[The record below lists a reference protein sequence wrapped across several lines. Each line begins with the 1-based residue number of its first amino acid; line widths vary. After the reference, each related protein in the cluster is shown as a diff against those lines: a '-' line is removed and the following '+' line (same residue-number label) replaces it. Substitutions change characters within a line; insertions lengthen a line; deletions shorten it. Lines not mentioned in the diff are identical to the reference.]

1 MSCAGKEFNL
11 FPSAGK
17 HSTGA
22 KFGKTISWG
31 NAREKNSTCFQAREN
46 IQLVPSG
53 GKQLGDVMYGK
64 RIQRVSKRRKH
75 PS

>member
-1 MSCAGKEFNL
+1 MMSCAGKEFNL
-11 FPSAGK
+11 FPIAGK

-53 GKQLGDVMYGK
+53 GKQLGDSSGIRLRGQIFTPFEK
-64 RIQRVSKRRKH
+64 
-75 PS
+75 